1 MEIVGIIGTG
11 EIGSRM
17 GRLLVSKGH
26 QVIAFDI
33 RREAQKLASEAGAC
47 IADSMADLTD
57 RSDVVIT
64 CLTDGKALE
73 NVVAGNCGLLSTLA
87 NGKTLIDTTSSEP
100 WITKSLAPK
109 LVAAGVPAA
118 DAGTMNFMVGGDGTL
133 LDRWRPL
140 LLRMGSVITHVGV
153 VGSGHT
159 VKAVNMLA
167 LASSMLATAEILAIG
182 CNAGLSLGRLV
193 EAINVGAG
201 ASYST
206 RVHYP
211 RFIVPG
217 NFASGFTFDLM
228 RKDLSISVGLAD
240 RFDVPLFVGRTTWE
254 IYRAAANTGLCGQ
267 DNTRIV
273 ELVLDKKTHKG
284 EI

>member
-64 CLTDGKALE
+64 CLTDGNALE
-73 NVVAGNCGLLSTLA
+73 NVVAGDGGLLSTLA

-109 LVAAGVPAA
+109 LVAAGIHFLDAPVSGGVPAA
-118 DAGTMNFMVGGDGTL
+118 DAGTMNFMVGGDGAL

-140 LLRMGSVITHVGV
+140 LLRMGSIITHVGV
-153 VGSGHT
+153 IGSGHT

-167 LASSMLATAEILAIG
+167 LASSMLATAEVLANG
-182 CNAGLSLGRLV
+182 CNAG
-193 EAINVGAG
+193 
-201 ASYST
+201 
-206 RVHYP
+206 
-211 RFIVPG
+211 
-217 NFASGFTFDLM
+217 
-228 RKDLSISVGLAD
+228 
-240 RFDVPLFVGRTTWE
+240 
-254 IYRAAANTGLCGQ
+254 
-267 DNTRIV
+267 
-273 ELVLDKKTHKG
+273 
-284 EI
+284 